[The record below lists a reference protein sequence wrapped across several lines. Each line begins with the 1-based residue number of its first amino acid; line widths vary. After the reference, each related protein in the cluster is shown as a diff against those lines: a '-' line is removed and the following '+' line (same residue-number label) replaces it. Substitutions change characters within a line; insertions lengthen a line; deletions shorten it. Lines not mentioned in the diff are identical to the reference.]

1 MIMKRLLHYS
11 LQLKNIAYS
20 LLLLAGAIALYQLVA
35 FYPLHWDATQN
46 ASNSLSPSSVDT
58 LKQLD
63 GAINITMYA
72 SKQDAELGDIE
83 QMVRDFIELYQ
94 RYKPDITL
102 TFVDPVKQPEAMRK
116 AEIRANREMVVEY
129 RGRSE
134 HLTLLNEQSLTSA
147 LLRLARSKNQKL
159 MYVDGHGERKLDGM
173 ANHDLGDFGKKLKQN
188 GFQITSLNLALA
200 QDVPGNGGAPGGNNV
215 LVITQP
221 QIDLLPGEV
230 DKIMRYVDSG
240 GNLLWLLDAEPLHGL
255 ERLAAKLGI
264 LLTPGT
270 ITDPDA
276 QKMNAP
282 NNWTLGA
289 SYPPHPVTRNFNLIT
304 AFPYARALGRED
316 SGREDSSGQADSDG
330 RIKNIAWQR
339 STLVEAASNGW
350 VSRTSI
356 PKKPQFDKNRDI
368 PGPFS
373 LAIALERSVDVR
385 EQRIVVV
392 GSGSFLANAYAGNGG
407 NLDLGINMVNWLTH
421 EENLI
426 TTQPRATLDSAITLS
441 KTQLSVISI
450 GFVIVLPLLLAAIGG
465 VLWWRRRA

>member
-1 MIMKRLLHYS
+1 MKRLPHYS

-20 LLLLAGAIALYQLVA
+20 LLLLLAAIALYQLVA
-35 FYPLHWDATQN
+35 FYPVHWDATQN

-72 SKQDAELGDIE
+72 NSKDAELGDIE

-102 TFVDPVKQPEAMRK
+102 TFVDPVKEPEAMRK

-129 RGRSE
+129 GGRSE

-147 LLRLARSKNQKL
+147 LLRLAHTKNQKL
-159 MYVDGHGERKLDGM
+159 MYVDGHGERKLDGI
-173 ANHDLGDFGKKLKQN
+173 ANHDLGDFGKKLRQN
-188 GFQITSLNLALA
+188 GFQLSSLNLALA
-200 QDVPGNGGAPGGNNV
+200 QDVPGNGSV

-282 NNWTLGA
+282 SNWTLGA

-316 SGREDSSGQADSDG
+316 SGSEDSSGQADSAAG
-330 RIKNIAWQR
+330 RVRNIAWQR

-350 VSRTSI
+350 VSRTPI
-356 PKKPQFDKNRDI
+356 PKKPHFDKNRDI

-373 LAIALERSVDVR
+373 LAIALERTVDER

-426 TTQPRATLDSAITLS
+426 TAQPRATLDSAITLS
-441 KTQLSVISI
+441 KTQLSLISYT
-450 GFVIVLPLLLAAIGG
+450 FVIGLPLLLAAIGG